1 MVKNRTDAK
10 KNKAKIIKEV
20 LINPLQT
27 QREIAK
33 GVWLSKTTIQEH
45 LKELPKTTKDDR
57 IIWICDTDLEI
68 VILWQE
74 IIKNRLMDEE
84 ELKKISARDISWI
97 IKENTARYT
106 IFKWDATDSEWWMK
120 LVEWITIKIE

>member
-45 LKELPKTTKDDR
+45 LKELPNTTKDDR